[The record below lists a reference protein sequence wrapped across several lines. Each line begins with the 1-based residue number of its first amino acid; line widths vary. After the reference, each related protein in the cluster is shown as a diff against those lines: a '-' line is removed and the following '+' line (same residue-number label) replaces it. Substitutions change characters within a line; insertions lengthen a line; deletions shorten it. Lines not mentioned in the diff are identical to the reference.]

1 VTAIA
6 VIVGI
11 AAFHMRPGLPPAK
24 WGYTGGSEVVL
35 VLGFGIFGLRTKH
48 EKRSK
53 VMASIISGFAT
64 FQIAVMGY
72 YFGEVINDING
83 GSNSPAA
90 AALFIFGGVLVVT
103 LMVRWF
109 LRKVIDA
116 KVDERLTKVVN
127 AKVDERLA
135 KVDERLTKVEQATR
149 ALTPARLEAEG
160 AMKMA
165 PRELAG
171 GSAGPAW
178 LMSALREWANR
189 STFASNRKDRHFK
202 R

>member
-1 VTAIA
+1 MTAIA

-35 VLGFGIFGLRTKH
+35 ALGFGIFGLRTKH

-116 KVDERLTKVVN
+116 KVDERLTKV
-127 AKVDERLA
+127 
-135 KVDERLTKVEQATR
+135 EQATR